1 MQVQID
7 AVSAALRDAHGHGL
21 TLKQLAGQLHL
32 GQAARQPLRRA
43 LQQLLGQGQA
53 TFDGHRYRFRPK
65 SDRQGGNGSQRAQ
78 RGDGRD
84 AKPGTREQAS
94 ARSRKSQ
101 PEGRSK
107 SRQPTTAGR
116 SMTGILH
123 LKPEGYGFVSPL
135 QGGSGRQDDVFIPPR
150 RNRGALDGDV
160 VRVSVERGRDGRF
173 VGEVVEIVER
183 RRQFVIGAYRAQG
196 KATWVEPHDRAFT
209 VPIPVPR
216 DPRAR
221 DGELVKVKLQRESGG
236 PLRGDVASVLGKPG
250 DPRVEIL
257 ATAYA
262 EGFSDEFDPATL
274 LAAEGIPDYV
284 RPEDAAGRRDL
295 RELPLVTIDGEDAR
309 DFDDAVHV
317 SRVGDGGYR
326 LVVAIADVAHYVRP
340 GGALDREALRRGTS
354 VYFPSMVL
362 PMLPE
367 RLSNGICSL
376 NPDVDR
382 LCMVCDLALDSEGR
396 PLQSE
401 IYEGLMRSH
410 ARLTYTKVA
419 EALQGEPQADVRPLL
434 DDLRVAQELAKKLTA
449 RRRERGSI
457 DFDLP
462 EATIVLAEDGSVKEI
477 VRRPR
482 NDAHRLIEEFML
494 AANEGVA
501 RFFDA
506 RGLPTVYRIHDQPD
520 EEKLDA
526 FAQLARLH
534 GFELPAELT
543 PAALNELLGRLEG
556 KPQQKALNSLLLRAM
571 MQAQYSPDNIGH
583 FGLAAPTYLHF
594 TSPIRR
600 YPDLMVHRLLKEH
613 WARGGRPMRE
623 AERKEQEEYLAGIA
637 AQCSERERAAMK
649 AERDI
654 DAYFAALF
662 MMDKV
667 GEEYDAVVAGVTDFG
682 LFCELKKV
690 YVEGLIPKEQLG
702 ENVELD
708 EEHHRLRIGTSG
720 RSYGVGDE
728 LRVRVV
734 ESDPVRRRITL
745 EPASLPRSGS
755 WLTQDDVEGP
765 ARSPKQKPRRPAQPE
780 RRPAGHPPRRGS
792 PPGRPSRRTRRRGGG
807 R

>member
-1 MQVQID
+1 MQLPID
-7 AVSAALRDAHGHGL
+7 AVSRALRDARGNGL
-21 TLKQLAGQLHL
+21 TLKQLAGQLRL
-32 GQAARQPLRRA
+32 GHAARQPLRHA
-43 LQQLLGQGQA
+43 LRKLLGEGHA
-53 TFDGHRYRFRPK
+53 TFDGHRYRFKPQAHRPEHGEHRAAERPARH
-65 SDRQGGNGSQRAQ
+65 SRALPAAMVEAQ
-78 RGDGRD
+78 RQRKEADGR
-84 AKPGTREQAS
+84 PGAG
-94 ARSRKSQ
+94 
-101 PEGRSK
+101 GRFV
-107 SRQPTTAGR
+107 
-116 SMTGILH
+116 TGILH

-135 QGGSGRQDDVFIPPR
+135 LGGSGRQDDVFVPPR

-160 VRVSVERGRDGRF
+160 VRVSVSRGRDGRF
-173 VGEVVEIVER
+173 AGEVVDIVEQ
-183 RRQFVIGAYRAQG
+183 RRQLVLGVYRAQA
-196 KATWVEPHDRAFT
+196 KATWVEPHDRAFSD
-209 VPIPVPR
+209 PIPIPR
-216 DPRAR
+216 DPRVK
-221 DGELVKVKLQRESGG
+221 DGELVKVRLQRDAGG
-236 PLRGDVASVLGKPG
+236 PLRGEIVGPLGPRG
-250 DPRVEIL
+250 DPRFEIL

-262 EGFSDEFDPATL
+262 EGFSDEFDSATV
-274 LAAEGIPDYV
+274 LAAQGVPDHV
-284 RPEDAAGRRDL
+284 RPEDAGGRRDL
-295 RELPLVTIDGEDAR
+295 RALPLVTIDGEDAR

-317 SRVGDGGYR
+317 SRVGNGFR
-326 LVVAIADVAHYVRP
+326 LVVAIADVAHYVKP

-354 VYFPSMVL
+354 VYFPSTVL

-396 PLQSE
+396 PRDAE
-401 IYEGLMRSH
+401 IYEAVMRSH
-410 ARLTYTKVA
+410 ARLTYTKVGA
-419 EALQGEPQADVRPLL
+419 ALEGRPEADLRPLL
-434 DDLRVAQELAKKLTA
+434 GDLRVAHELARKLTD

-462 EATIVLAEDGSVKEI
+462 EAKIILAEDGSVAEI

-482 NDAHRLIEEFML
+482 NDAHRLVEEFML
-494 AANEGVA
+494 AANEAVA

-534 GFELPAELT
+534 GFELPEN
-543 PAALNELLGRLEG
+543 PSPGELNELLEKLQGT
-556 KPQQKALNSLLLRAM
+556 PQQKALNALLLRAM

-613 WARGGRPMRE
+613 WARGGRPMRQN
-623 AERKEQEEYLAGIA
+623 EREEQEGYLAGVA

-662 MMDKV
+662 MRDRV
-667 GEEYDAVVAGVTDFG
+667 GEEYDAVVGGVADFG
-682 LFCELKKV
+682 VFCELKDV
-690 YVEGLIPKEQLG
+690 FVEGLIPKEELG
-702 ENVELD
+702 ERVELD
-708 EEHHRLRIGTSG
+708 EEHHRLVVGKSG
-720 RSYGVGDE
+720 RSWGVGDE

-745 EPASLPRSGS
+745 EPASSPRTGR
-755 WLTQDDVEGP
+755 WLEPEDLQKQAPT
-765 ARSPKQKPRRPAQPE
+765 SPRRKPRRPDQRAPQ
-780 RRPAGHPPRRGS
+780 PAGHPPPRGS
-792 PPGRPSRRTRRRGGG
+792 SPGRPPRRRRRPTGG

>member
-21 TLKQLAGQLHL
+21 TLRQLAGQLHVS
-32 GQAARQPLRRA
+32 QAARQPLRRA
-43 LQQLLGQGQA
+43 LQQLLGRGQA
-53 TFDGHRYRFRPK
+53 TFDGHRYRFRPT
-65 SDRQGGNGSQRAQ
+65 SERQGGNGSRGAQ

-84 AKPGTREQAS
+84 GKNATPGQAAS
-94 ARSRKSQ
+94 RPRKSH
-101 PEGRSK
+101 PERRSA
-107 SRQPTTAGR
+107 SRQPPTASR
-116 SMTGILH
+116 TMTGILH

-221 DGELVKVKLQRESGG
+221 DGELVKVKLQRENGG

-274 LAAEGIPDYV
+274 LAAEGIPDHV

-309 DFDDAVHV
+309 DF
-317 SRVGDGGYR
+317 
-326 LVVAIADVAHYVRP
+326 
-340 GGALDREALRRGTS
+340 
-354 VYFPSMVL
+354 
-362 PMLPE
+362 
-367 RLSNGICSL
+367 
-376 NPDVDR
+376 
-382 LCMVCDLALDSEGR
+382 EGR

-571 MQAQYSPDNIGH
+571 MQAQYSP
-583 FGLAAPTYLHF
+583 
-594 TSPIRR
+594 
-600 YPDLMVHRLLKEH
+600 
-613 WARGGRPMRE
+613 
-623 AERKEQEEYLAGIA
+623 
-637 AQCSERERAAMK
+637 
-649 AERDI
+649 
-654 DAYFAALF
+654 
-662 MMDKV
+662 
-667 GEEYDAVVAGVTDFG
+667 
-682 LFCELKKV
+682 
-690 YVEGLIPKEQLG
+690 
-702 ENVELD
+702 
-708 EEHHRLRIGTSG
+708 
-720 RSYGVGDE
+720 
-728 LRVRVV
+728 
-734 ESDPVRRRITL
+734 
-745 EPASLPRSGS
+745 
-755 WLTQDDVEGP
+755 
-765 ARSPKQKPRRPAQPE
+765 
-780 RRPAGHPPRRGS
+780 
-792 PPGRPSRRTRRRGGG
+792 
-807 R
+807 

>member
-1 MQVQID
+1 MEVQID

-21 TLKQLAGQLHL
+21 TLKQLAGQLQL
-32 GQAARQPLRRA
+32 GQAAQQPLQRA
-43 LQQLLGQGQA
+43 LRQLLGEGQA
-53 TFDGHRYRFRPK
+53 TFDGHRYRFRPTADHRK
-65 SDRQGGNGSQRAQ
+65 EGDGGAPRRGRDGRGNGRD
-78 RGDGRD
+78 RDGQVAVR
-84 AKPGTREQAS
+84 KPPPQNRTAS
-94 ARSRKSQ
+94 SPRPA
-101 PEGRSK
+101 
-107 SRQPTTAGR
+107 AGR
-116 SMTGILH
+116 EVIGVLH
-123 LKPEGYGFVSPL
+123 LKPEGYGFVSPI
-135 QGGSGRQDDVFIPPR
+135 QGGSGRQDDVFVPPR

-160 VRVSVERGRDGRF
+160 VRVKVERGRDGRF

-183 RRQFVIGAYRAQG
+183 RRQFVIGVYRAQG

-209 VPIPVPR
+209 DPIPVPR

-221 DGELVKVKLQRESGG
+221 DGELVKVKLQREQGG
-236 PLRGDVASVLGKPG
+236 PLRGDVIGVLGKPG

-262 EGFSDEFDPATL
+262 EGFADEFDPATL
-274 LAAEGIPDYV
+274 LAAEGVPDHV

-317 SRVGDGGYR
+317 CRVGEGGYR
-326 LVVAIADVAHYVRP
+326 LLVAIADVAHYVKP
-340 GGALDREALRRGTS
+340 GGALDREGLRRGTS

-382 LCMVCDLALDSEGR
+382 LCMVCDLALDAAGR
-396 PLQSE
+396 PLQAE
-401 IYEGLMRSH
+401 IYEGVMRSH

-419 EALQGEPQADVRPLL
+419 DALGSQPEADLRPLL
-434 DDLRVAQELAKKLTA
+434 DDLRVAHELSKKLTA
-449 RRRERGSI
+449 QRRERGSI

-462 EATIVLAEDGSVKEI
+462 EAKIVLADDGTVKEI

-482 NDAHRLIEEFML
+482 NDAHRLVEEFML
-494 AANEGVA
+494 AANEAVA

-534 GFELPAELT
+534 GFEIPAELS
-543 PAALNELLGRLEG
+543 PAALNLLLEKLQG

-613 WARGGRPMRE
+613 WARGGRPLRDQERE
-623 AERKEQEEYLAGIA
+623 EQESYLAGIA

-649 AERDI
+649 AERDV
-654 DAYFAALF
+654 DAFYSALY
-662 MMDKV
+662 MQDKND
-667 GEEYDAVVAGVTDFG
+667 EKFKAVISGVAEFG
-682 LFCELKKV
+682 LFCELEEV
-690 YVEGLIPKEQLG
+690 FVEGLIPAESLG
-702 ENVELD
+702 EGVRLD
-708 EEHHRLRIGTSG
+708 REKQRLLVGSSG
-720 RSYGVGDE
+720 RSYSIGDE
-728 LRVRVV
+728 
-734 ESDPVRRRITL
+734 
-745 EPASLPRSGS
+745 
-755 WLTQDDVEGP
+755 
-765 ARSPKQKPRRPAQPE
+765 
-780 RRPAGHPPRRGS
+780 
-792 PPGRPSRRTRRRGGG
+792 
-807 R
+807 

>member
-7 AVSAALRDAHGHGL
+7 AVSGALRDAHGHGL

-43 LQQLLGQGQA
+43 LQQLLGEGQA
-53 TFDGHRYRFRPK
+53 TFDGHRYRFRPTAARK
-65 SDRQGGNGSQRAQ
+65 DGNG
-78 RGDGRD
+78 RGQQHPRDDRGNGRD
-84 AKPGTREQAS
+84 AGKAAG
-94 ARSRKSQ
+94 RKSQ
-101 PEGRSK
+101 SPTRTAG
-107 SRQPTTAGR
+107 RQPTTAGR
-116 SMTGILH
+116 SLTGILH

-135 QGGSGRQDDVFIPPR
+135 QGGSGRQDDVFVPPR

-160 VRVSVERGRDGRF
+160 VRVQVERGRDGRF
-173 VGEVVEIVER
+173 VGEVVEVVER
-183 RRQFVIGAYRAQG
+183 RRQFVIGLYRAEA

-209 VPIPVPR
+209 DPIPVAR
-216 DPRAR
+216 DPRAK
-221 DGELVKVKLQRESGG
+221 DGELVKVRLRREEGG
-236 PLRGDVASVLGKPG
+236 PLRGDIVGVLGKPG

-262 EGFSDEFDPATL
+262 EGFSDEFDPATI
-274 LAAEGIPDYV
+274 LAAQGIPDHV
-284 RPEDAAGRRDL
+284 RPEDIAGRRDL

-326 LVVAIADVAHYVRP
+326 LVVAIADVAHYVKP

-367 RLSNGICSL
+367 RISNGICSL

-382 LCMVCDLALDSEGR
+382 LCMVCDLALDSAGR
-396 PLQSE
+396 PLHAE
-401 IYEGLMRSH
+401 IYEGVMRSH

-419 EALQGEPQADVRPLL
+419 AALAGEPEADLRPLL
-434 DDLRVAQELAKKLTA
+434 GDLRVGHELSKKLTA
-449 RRRERGSI
+449 QRRERGSI

-462 EATIVLAEDGSVKEI
+462 EAKIVLADDGTVREI

-482 NDAHRLIEEFML
+482 NDAHRLVEEFML
-494 AANEGVA
+494 AANEAVA

-520 EEKLDA
+520 EEKLEA

-534 GFELPAELT
+534 GFEVPAQPT
-543 PAALNELLGRLEG
+543 PAALNELLEKLQG

-613 WARGGRPMRE
+613 WARGGEPTR
-623 AERKEQEEYLAGIA
+623 EQERDEQEAFLAGVA
-637 AQCSERERAAMK
+637 AQCSDRERAAMK
-649 AERDI
+649 VERDI
-654 DAYFAALF
+654 DSYYAAMF
-662 MMDKV
+662 MQDKV
-667 GEEYDAVVAGVTDFG
+667 GEEYDAVVSGVTERG
-682 LFCELKKV
+682 LFCELAEV
-690 YVEGLIPKEQLG
+690 FVEGMVPAEDVG
-702 ENVELD
+702 ESVEVDVEL
-708 EEHHRLRIGTSG
+708 HGLRVGRSG
-720 RSYGVGDE
+720 VSYGVGDT
-728 LRVRVV
+728 LRVRVGAA
-734 ESDPVRRRITL
+734 DPVRRRITL
-745 EPASLPRSGS
+745 APAS
-755 WLTQDDVEGP
+755 
-765 ARSPKQKPRRPAQPE
+765 APRRASADEEVRARPPAPKH
-780 RRPAGHPPRRGS
+780 RRQGP
-792 PPGRPSRRTRRRGGG
+792 
-807 R
+807 

>member
-1 MQVQID
+1 MEVQID
-7 AVSAALRDAHGHGL
+7 SVSAALRDAHGHGL

-43 LQQLLGQGQA
+43 LQQLLGEGQA
-53 TFDGHRYRFRPK
+53 TFDGHRYRFRLAAARR
-65 SDRQGGNGSQRAQ
+65 D
-78 RGDGRD
+78 GDGRRQRHGDDRGNGRD
-84 AKPGTREQAS
+84 AGKVASRRSQAPTRTA
-94 ARSRKSQ
+94 
-101 PEGRSK
+101 
-107 SRQPTTAGR
+107 SRQPTAAGR
-116 SMTGILH
+116 SATGVLH

-135 QGGSGRQDDVFIPPR
+135 LGGSGRQDDVFVPPR

-160 VRVSVERGRDGRF
+160 VRVKVERGRDGRF

-183 RRQFVIGAYRAQG
+183 RRQFVIGVYRAEA

-209 VPIPVPR
+209 DPIPVPR
-216 DPRAR
+216 DPHAR
-221 DGELVKVKLQRESGG
+221 DRELVKVRLRREDGG
-236 PLRGDVASVLGKPG
+236 PLRGDVVGVLGKPG

-274 LAAEGIPDYV
+274 LAAQGIPDHV

-317 SRVGDGGYR
+317 SRVGEGGYR
-326 LVVAIADVAHYVRP
+326 LVVAIADVAHYVKP

-367 RLSNGICSL
+367 RISNGICSL

-382 LCMVCDLALDSEGR
+382 LCMVCDLALDSLGR
-396 PLQSE
+396 PLHAE
-401 IYEGLMRSH
+401 IYEGVMRSH

-419 EALQGEPQADVRPLL
+419 DALVGQPEADVRPLL
-434 DDLRVAQELAKKLTA
+434 EDLGVAHELAKKLTA
-449 RRRERGSI
+449 QRRERGSI

-462 EATIVLAEDGSVKEI
+462 EAKIVLADDGTVKEI

-482 NDAHRLIEEFML
+482 NDAHRLVEEFML
-494 AANEGVA
+494 AANEAVA

-520 EEKLDA
+520 EEKLEA

-534 GFELPAELT
+534 GFEVPAQPT
-543 PAALNELLGRLEG
+543 PAALNELLLQLEG
-556 KPQQKALNSLLLRAM
+556 KPQQKALNALLLRAM

-613 WARGGRPMRE
+613 WARGGEPMRE
-623 AERKEQEEYLAGIA
+623 AERRAQEESLEAIA
-637 AQCSERERAAMK
+637 AKCSERERASMK

-654 DAYFAALF
+654 DAYFAAPF

-667 GEEYDAVVAGVTDFG
+667 GAEYEAVVA
-682 LFCELKKV
+682 
-690 YVEGLIPKEQLG
+690 
-702 ENVELD
+702 
-708 EEHHRLRIGTSG
+708 
-720 RSYGVGDE
+720 
-728 LRVRVV
+728 
-734 ESDPVRRRITL
+734 
-745 EPASLPRSGS
+745 A
-755 WLTQDDVEGP
+755 
-765 ARSPKQKPRRPAQPE
+765 
-780 RRPAGHPPRRGS
+780 
-792 PPGRPSRRTRRRGGG
+792 
-807 R
+807 

>member
-1 MQVQID
+1 MQLPID
-7 AVSAALRDAHGHGL
+7 AVSRALRDARGNGL
-21 TLKQLAGQLHL
+21 TLKQLAGQLRL
-32 GQAARQPLRRA
+32 GHAARQPLRHA
-43 LQQLLGQGQA
+43 LRKLLFEGHA
-53 TFDGHRYRFRPK
+53 TFDGHRYRFKPEVHRSEHGERRAPERPARH
-65 SDRQGGNGSQRAQ
+65 SRALPAAMVEAQ
-78 RGDGRD
+78 RQRKEADGR
-84 AKPGTREQAS
+84 
-94 ARSRKSQ
+94 SRAG
-101 PEGRSK
+101 GRFV
-107 SRQPTTAGR
+107 
-116 SMTGILH
+116 TGILH

-135 QGGSGRQDDVFIPPR
+135 LGGSGRQDDVFVPPR

-160 VRVSVERGRDGRF
+160 VRVSVSRGRDGRF
-173 VGEVVEIVER
+173 AGEVVDIVEQ
-183 RRQFVIGAYRAQG
+183 RRQLVIGVYRAQA
-196 KATWVEPHDRAFT
+196 KATWVEPHDRAFSD
-209 VPIPVPR
+209 PIPVPR
-216 DPRAR
+216 DPRVK
-221 DGELVKVKLQRESGG
+221 DGELVKVRLQRDAGG
-236 PLRGDVASVLGKPG
+236 PLRGDAVVALGARG
-250 DPRVEIL
+250 DPRFEIL

-262 EGFSDEFDPATL
+262 EGFSDEFDPATI
-274 LAAEGIPDYV
+274 LAAQGVPDHV

-295 RELPLVTIDGEDAR
+295 RALPLVTIDGEDAR

-317 SRVGDGGYR
+317 SRVGNGFR
-326 LVVAIADVAHYVRP
+326 LVVAIADVAHYVKP

-396 PLQSE
+396 PRDAE
-401 IYEGLMRSH
+401 IYEAVMRSH

-419 EALQGEPQADVRPLL
+419 AALEGRPEPDLRSLL
-434 DDLRVAQELAKKLTA
+434 GDLRVAHELARKLTD

-462 EATIVLAEDGSVKEI
+462 EAKIVLAEDGSVAEI

-482 NDAHRLIEEFML
+482 NDAHRLVEEFML
-494 AANEGVA
+494 AANEAVA

-526 FAQLARLH
+526 FAQLAGLH
-534 GFELPAELT
+534 GFDLPENPT
-543 PAALNELLGRLEG
+543 PGELNELLEKLQGT
-556 KPQQKALNSLLLRAM
+556 PQQKALNALLLRAM

-613 WARGGRPMRE
+613 WARGGRPMRQS
-623 AERKEQEEYLAGIA
+623 EREEQEAYLAGVA

-662 MMDKV
+662 MRDRV
-667 GEEYDAVVAGVTDFG
+667 GEEYDAVVGGVADFG
-682 LFCELKKV
+682 VFCELKDV
-690 YVEGLIPKEQLG
+690 FVEGLIPKEELG

-708 EEHHRLRIGTSG
+708 EEHHRLVVGKSG
-720 RSYGVGDE
+720 RSWG
-728 LRVRVV
+728 
-734 ESDPVRRRITL
+734 
-745 EPASLPRSGS
+745 
-755 WLTQDDVEGP
+755 
-765 ARSPKQKPRRPAQPE
+765 
-780 RRPAGHPPRRGS
+780 
-792 PPGRPSRRTRRRGGG
+792 
-807 R
+807 

>member
-1 MQVQID
+1 MEVQID
-7 AVSAALRDAHGHGL
+7 AVSAILRDAHGQGL
-21 TLKQLAGQLHL
+21 TLKQLAGQLQL
-32 GQAARQPLRRA
+32 GHGSRQPLRRA
-43 LQQLLGQGQA
+43 LRQLLGRGQA

-65 SDRQGGNGSQRAQ
+65 PDGNGSAPPPRTDE
-78 RGDGRD
+78 RTH
-84 AKPGTREQAS
+84 KHPVTREQKTA
-94 ARSRKSQ
+94 SRKPQ
-101 PEGRSK
+101 GGGRFL
-107 SRQPTTAGR
+107 
-116 SMTGILH
+116 TGVLH

-135 QGGSGRQDDVFIPPR
+135 LGGSGRQDDVFVPPR

-160 VRVSVERGRDGRF
+160 VQVKVERGRDGRF
-173 VGEVVEIVER
+173 VGEVVEIVEH
-183 RRQFVIGAYRAQG
+183 RRQLLIGVYRARG

-209 VPIPVPR
+209 DPIPVPR
-216 DPRAR
+216 EPRAH
-221 DGELVKVKLQRESGG
+221 DGELVKVKLQREGSG
-236 PLRGDVASVLGKPG
+236 PLRGEIVAPLGKPG

-274 LAAEGIPDYV
+274 LAAQGIPDHV

-295 RELPLVTIDGEDAR
+295 RRLPLVTIDGEDAR
-309 DFDDAVHV
+309 DFDDAVCV
-317 SRVGDGGYR
+317 SRVADGGYR
-326 LVVAIADVAHYVRP
+326 LVVAIADVAHYATP
-340 GGALDREALRRGTS
+340 GGALDREALSRGTS

-401 IYEGLMRSH
+401 IYEAVMRSH

-419 EALQGEPQADVRPLL
+419 EALDGAPQADVRPLL
-434 DDLRVAQELAKKLTA
+434 EDLRVGRELAGKLTA

-462 EATIVLAEDGSVKEI
+462 EAKIVLADDGSVKEI

-482 NDAHRLIEEFML
+482 NDAHRLVEEFML
-494 AANEGVA
+494 AANEAVA

-520 EEKLDA
+520 EEKLEA

-534 GFELPAELT
+534 GFEVPAQPT
-543 PAALNELLGRLEG
+543 PAALNELLLQLEG
-556 KPQQKALNSLLLRAM
+556 KPQQKALNALLLRAM

-613 WARGGRPMRE
+613 WARGGEPMRE
-623 AERKEQEEYLAGIA
+623 AERRAQEESLEAIA
-637 AQCSERERAAMK
+637 AKCSERERASMK

-667 GEEYDAVVAGVTDFG
+667 GEEYDAIVAGVTDFG
-682 LFCELKKV
+682 LFCELKDV
-690 YVEGLIPKEQLG
+690 YVEGLIPKEKLG
-702 ENVELD
+702 EHVELD
-708 EEHHRLRIGTSG
+708 EEHHRLRVGKSG

-734 ESDPVRRRITL
+734 ESDPVRRRIAL
-745 EPASLPRSGS
+745 EPASLPRSGP
-755 WLTQDDVEGP
+755 WLTEEDLSSR
-765 ARSPKQKPRRPAQPE
+765 AKSPKQKPRRQGPKQGP
-780 RRPAGHPPRRGS
+780 PSGHPPRRES
-792 PPGRPSRRTRRRGGG
+792 SPGRPSRRRRRPASG

>member
-1 MQVQID
+1 MEVQID

-43 LQQLLGQGQA
+43 LQQLLGEGQA
-53 TFDGHRYRFRPK
+53 TFDGHRYRFRPTAGRK
-65 SDRQGGNGSQRAQ
+65 DGNGQAQ
-78 RGDGRD
+78 RGGRRDNGHD
-84 AKPGTREQAS
+84 AG
-94 ARSRKSQ
+94 ARTPASRKSQ
-101 PEGRSK
+101 AASSTTG
-107 SRQPTTAGR
+107 RQPTAAGR
-116 SMTGILH
+116 SLTGILH

-135 QGGSGRQDDVFIPPR
+135 QGGSGRQDDVFVPPR

-160 VRVSVERGRDGRF
+160 VRVQVERGRDGRF
-173 VGEVVEIVER
+173 VGEVVEVVER
-183 RRQFVIGAYRAQG
+183 RRQFVIGLYRAEA

-209 VPIPVPR
+209 DPIPVAR
-216 DPRAR
+216 DPRAK
-221 DGELVKVKLQRESGG
+221 DGELVKVRLRREDGG
-236 PLRGDVASVLGKPG
+236 PLRGDIVGVLGKPG

-274 LAAEGIPDYV
+274 LAAQGIPDHV
-284 RPEDAAGRRDL
+284 RPEDIAGRRDL

-326 LVVAIADVAHYVRP
+326 LVVAIADVAHYVKP

-367 RLSNGICSL
+367 RISNGICSL

-382 LCMVCDLALDSEGR
+382 LCMVCDLALDSAGR
-396 PLQSE
+396 PLHAE
-401 IYEGLMRSH
+401 IYEGVMRSH

-419 EALQGEPQADVRPLL
+419 DALGGEPEADLRPLL
-434 DDLRVAQELAKKLTA
+434 DDLRVGHELSKKLTA
-449 RRRERGSI
+449 QRRERGSI

-462 EATIVLAEDGSVKEI
+462 EAKIVLADDGTVKEI

-482 NDAHRLIEEFML
+482 NDAHRLVEEFML
-494 AANEGVA
+494 AANEAVA

-506 RGLPTVYRIHDQPD
+506 RGLPTVYRIHDEPD

-534 GFELPAELT
+534 GFEIPSELS
-543 PAALNELLGRLEG
+543 PAALNELLEKLQG

-613 WARGGRPMRE
+613 WARAGRPMRDS
-623 AERKEQEEYLAGIA
+623 ERKEQEEYLAGIA
-637 AQCSERERAAMK
+637 AQCSERERASMK

-654 DAYFAALF
+654 DAFFAALF
-662 MMDKV
+662 MIDKV
-667 GEEYDAVVAGVTDFG
+667 GEEYEAIVAGVTDFG
-682 LFCELKKV
+682 LFCELKDV
-690 YVEGLIPKEQLG
+690 YVEGLITKEKLG
-702 ENVELD
+702 EGVELD
-708 EEHHRLRIGTSG
+708 EEHHRLRVGKSG

-734 ESDPVRRRITL
+734 EADPVRRRIAL

-755 WLTQDDVEGP
+755 WLTEDDVAAS
-765 ARSPKQKPRRPAQPE
+765 ARSPKQKPRRPGPPGQRPGS
-780 RRPAGHPPRRGS
+780 RRPPRGS
-792 PPGRPSRRTRRRGGG
+792 PPGRRSRRTRTRASG

>member
-21 TLKQLAGQLHL
+21 TLRQLAGQLHVS
-32 GQAARQPLRRA
+32 QAARQPLRRA
-43 LQQLLGQGQA
+43 LQQLLGRGQA
-53 TFDGHRYRFRPK
+53 TFDGHRYRFRPT
-65 SDRQGGNGSQRAQ
+65 SERQGGNGSRGAQ

-84 AKPGTREQAS
+84 GKNATPGQAAS
-94 ARSRKSQ
+94 RPRKSHPERRSASPQ
-101 PEGRSK
+101 PPTA
-107 SRQPTTAGR
+107 SRT
-116 SMTGILH
+116 MTGILH

-221 DGELVKVKLQRESGG
+221 DGELVKVKLQRENGG
-236 PLRGDVASVLGKPG
+236 PLRGDVIGVLGKPG

-262 EGFSDEFDPATL
+262 EGFADEFDPATL
-274 LAAEGIPDYV
+274 LAAEGVPDHV

-543 PAALNELLGRLEG
+543 PAALNLLLGRLEG

-623 AERKEQEEYLAGIA
+623 SERKEQEEYLAGIA

-654 DAYFAALF
+654 DAFFAALF
-662 MMDKV
+662 MIDKV
-667 GEEYDAVVAGVTDFG
+667 GEEYDAVISGVADFG
-682 LFCELKKV
+682 LFCELEDV
-690 YVEGLIPKEQLG
+690 FVEGLIPAESLG
-702 ENVELD
+702 EDTELD
-708 EEHHRLRIGTSG
+708 KERQRLVAGSTG
-720 RSYGVGDE
+720 KSYSIGDE
-728 LRVRVV
+728 VLVEVV
-734 ESDPVRRRITL
+734 SADPARRRIAL
-745 EPASLPRSGS
+745 ALADGGAARSGQ
-755 WLTQDDVEGP
+755 WLTPEDIGSTS
-765 ARSPKQKPRRPAQPE
+765 RSKPRRQDPRAPAPAP
-780 RRPAGHPPRRGS
+780 RRPPRES
-792 PPGRPSRRTRRRGGG
+792 PPDRPHRRKGKRGGG

>member
-1 MQVQID
+1 MEVQIE
-7 AVSAALRDAHGHGL
+7 AVSAALRDAHGRGL

-43 LQQLLGQGQA
+43 LQQLLGEGQA
-53 TFDGHRYRFRPK
+53 TFDGHRYRFRPAAARR
-65 SDRQGGNGSQRAQ
+65 D
-78 RGDGRD
+78 GDGRAQQRHGDDRGNGRD
-84 AKPGTREQAS
+84 AGKVASRRSQAPTRTA
-94 ARSRKSQ
+94 
-101 PEGRSK
+101 
-107 SRQPTTAGR
+107 SRQPTAAGR
-116 SMTGILH
+116 SATGVLH

-135 QGGSGRQDDVFIPPR
+135 LGGSGRQDDVFVPPR
-150 RNRGALDGDV
+150 RSRGALDGDV
-160 VRVSVERGRDGRF
+160 VRVKVERGRDGRF

-183 RRQFVIGAYRAQG
+183 RRQFVIGVYRAEA

-209 VPIPVPR
+209 DPIPVPR
-216 DPRAR
+216 DPHAR
-221 DGELVKVKLQRESGG
+221 DGELVKVRLRREDGG
-236 PLRGDVASVLGKPG
+236 PLRGDVVGVLGKPG

-274 LAAEGIPDYV
+274 LAAQGIPDHV

-317 SRVGDGGYR
+317 SRVGEGGYR
-326 LVVAIADVAHYVRP
+326 LVVAIADVAHYVKP

-367 RLSNGICSL
+367 RISNGICSL

-382 LCMVCDLALDSEGR
+382 LCMVCDLALDSQGR
-396 PLQSE
+396 PLHAE
-401 IYEGLMRSH
+401 IYEGVMRSH

-419 EALQGEPQADVRPLL
+419 DALAGQPEADVRPLL
-434 DDLRVAQELAKKLTA
+434 EDLGVAHELAKKLTA
-449 RRRERGSI
+449 QRRERGSI

-462 EATIVLAEDGSVKEI
+462 EAKIVLADDGTVKEI

-482 NDAHRLIEEFML
+482 NDAHRLVEEFML
-494 AANEGVA
+494 AANEAVA

-506 RGLPTVYRIHDQPD
+506 RGLPTVYRIHDEPD

-534 GFELPAELT
+534 GFEIPSELS
-543 PAALNELLGRLEG
+543 PAALNELLEKLQG

-600 YPDLMVHRLLKEH
+600 YPDLMVHRLLEEH

-623 AERKEQEEYLAGIA
+623 SERKEQEEYLAGIA

-654 DAYFAALF
+654 DAFFAALF
-662 MMDKV
+662 MTDKV
-667 GEEYDAVVAGVTDFG
+667 GEEYEAVVAGVTDFG
-682 LFCELKKV
+682 LFCELKDV
-690 YVEGLIPKEQLG
+690 YVEGLIPKEKLG
-702 ENVELD
+702 EEVELD
-708 EEHHRLRIGTSG
+708 DEHHRLRVGKSG

-728 LRVRVV
+728 LRVRLI
-734 ESDPVRRRITL
+734 EADPVRRRITL

-755 WLTQDDVEGP
+755 WLTEDDVEGQV
-765 ARSPKQKPRRPAQPE
+765 RSPKQKPRRPGPPGQQPGS
-780 RRPAGHPPRRGS
+780 RRPPRGS
-792 PPGRPSRRTRRRGGG
+792 PPGRRSRRKRTRASG

>member
-1 MQVQID
+1 MEVHLD

-21 TLKQLAGQLHL
+21 TLKQLAGQLRL
-32 GQAARQPLRRA
+32 GQGARQPLRRA
-43 LQQLLGQGQA
+43 LRQLLGRGQA
-53 TFDGHRYRFRPK
+53 TFDGHRYRFRPTPE
-65 SDRQGGNGSQRAQ
+65 GNGSRPAQ
-78 RGDGRD
+78 GDGR
-84 AKPGTREQAS
+84 ARERGAPRKPEPAS
-94 ARSRKSQ
+94 RIA
-101 PEGRSK
+101 
-107 SRQPTTAGR
+107 SRQPPTSSRGL
-116 SMTGILH
+116 TGVLH

-135 QGGSGRQDDVFIPPR
+135 LGGSGRQDDVFIPPR

-173 VGEVVEIVER
+173 AGEVVEIVER
-183 RRQFVIGAYRAQG
+183 RRQFVIGMYRAQG
-196 KATWVEPHDRAFT
+196 KATWVEPQDRAFSDL
-209 VPIPVPR
+209 IPVPR
-216 DPRAR
+216 DPHAR
-221 DGELVKVKLQRESGG
+221 DGDLVKLKLQREEGG
-236 PLRGDVASVLGKPG
+236 PLRGDVAAVLGKPG

-274 LAAEGIPDYV
+274 LAAGGIPDHV
-284 RPEDAAGRRDL
+284 GHEDTAGRRDL
-295 RELPLVTIDGEDAR
+295 RQLPLVTIDGEDAR
-309 DFDDAVHV
+309 DFDDAVCV
-317 SRVGDGGYR
+317 SRVVDGGYR
-326 LVVAIADVAHYVRP
+326 LVVAIADVAHYVTP

-354 VYFPSMVL
+354 VYFPSAVL

-401 IYEGLMRSH
+401 IYEAVMRSH

-419 EALQGEPQADVRPLL
+419 EALEGEPQADVRPLL
-434 DDLRVAQELAKKLTA
+434 DDLRIANELARKLTA

-462 EATIVLAEDGSVKEI
+462 EAKIVLADDGSVNEI

-482 NDAHRLIEEFML
+482 NDAHRLVEEFML
-494 AANEGVA
+494 AANEAVA

-506 RGLPTVYRIHDQPD
+506 RGLPTVYRIHDEPD
-520 EEKLDA
+520 QEKLYA

-543 PAALNELLGRLEG
+543 PAALNELLAQLEG
-556 KPQQKALNSLLLRAM
+556 KPQQKALNALLLRAM

-623 AERKEQEEYLAGIA
+623 AERREQEEYLTGVA

-654 DAYFAALF
+654 DGYFAALF

-667 GEEYDAVVAGVTDFG
+667 GEEYEAIVAGVTDFG
-682 LFCELKKV
+682 LFCELKEV
-690 YVEGLIPKEQLG
+690 YVEGLIPKEKLG
-702 ENVELD
+702 EEVELD
-708 EEHHRLRIGTSG
+708 EEHHRLRVGKSG
-720 RSYGVGDE
+720 HSYGVGDE

-755 WLTQDDVEGP
+755 WLTEDDLKGG
-765 ARSPKQKPRRPAQPE
+765 ARSSKQKPRRPGQPE
-780 RRPAGHPPRRGS
+780 RRPSGRPPRPGS
-792 PPGRPSRRTRRRGGG
+792 SPARPSRRRRRRASG